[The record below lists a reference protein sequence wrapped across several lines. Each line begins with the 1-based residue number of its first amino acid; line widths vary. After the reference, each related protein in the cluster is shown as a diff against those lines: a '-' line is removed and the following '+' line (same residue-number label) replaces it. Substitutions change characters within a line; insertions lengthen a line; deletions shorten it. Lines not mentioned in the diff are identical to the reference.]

1 MVTEQKR
8 RLVLDYESL
17 HSMPLGVH
25 EVHVWWDQNLGTWLV
40 GKCVDLAEYHDD
52 ADLIEPQLME
62 RIKHRNIVPV
72 RAVAGVP
79 GYPQPMRVV
88 EILMPYYE
96 VGSITDALEA
106 GQTFTPTKSLQIV
119 QAALQGLREMHEHHR
134 ILHRDIKSPN
144 LFLTGDADLVKI
156 GDLGVAGRMDAYGST
171 PPIPVAH
178 PYSPPEIMIG
188 PRITAASDLYSLGLV
203 LVELL
208 AGKFDYASYSRTDV
222 VDALQQGLPPLR
234 AEDRK
239 LPAWVCRRL
248 RQLVVKAT
256 HPDPARRFTTARD
269 MSTALAAIKIADWQ
283 QTEPGTWQAR
293 HLWKD
298 ETWRVTTASADGGIE
313 LTLLRR
319 KQASWRRVGAS
330 TVAGTL
336 QDGKALAY
344 FEEANRRAV
353 S

>member
-1 MVTEQKR
+1 MTEHKR
-8 RLVLDYESL
+8 RLFLDYESL
-17 HSMPLGVH
+17 QSMPLGVH
-25 EVHVWWDQNLGTWLV
+25 EVHVWWDPHLGNWLV
-40 GKCVDLAEYHDD
+40 GKCVDLAEFHDD

-62 RIKHRNIVPV
+62 KIKHRNIVPV

-79 GYPQPMRVV
+79 GYPPPMRVI

-96 VGSITDALEA
+96 AGSITDALEA
-106 GQTFTPTKSLQIV
+106 GQRFTPTKSLQII
-119 QAALQGLREMHEHHR
+119 QSALQGLREMHEHHR

-156 GDLGVAGRMDAYGST
+156 GDLGVAGRMDASGST
-171 PPIPVAH
+171 PAIQVAH

-188 PRITAASDLYSLGLV
+188 PRVTAASDLYSLGLV

-248 RQLVVKAT
+248 RQLVAKAT
-256 HPDPARRFTTARD
+256 HPDPERRFTTARD

-283 QTEPGTWQAR
+283 QTEPGTWQAC

-298 ETWRVTTASADGGIE
+298 ESWRVTAASVTGGVE

-330 TVAGTL
+330 QVAPTL
-336 QDGKALAY
+336 QDGKSLAY
-344 FEEANRRAV
+344 FEEANKRAV